1 MNAATIAVS
10 TWINSQ
16 QAYRGFV
23 PRAHD
28 RVHHLDRVHGA
39 FACEEG
45 AHQTLNALR
54 GRVRLDRGRRR
65 RRWR

>member
-39 FACEEG
+39 FAREEG
-45 AHQTLNALR
+45 AHQPLNAQC
-54 GRVRLDRGRRR
+54 GRVSLDRGRRWR
-65 RRWR
+65 RRR